1 MAKQVGTFL
10 SDGAFQIA
18 GRGWV
23 IVGSVEGQVA
33 AGNQLVFSNGTVLH
47 IVGVNTATT
56 HTAERKFGLLISES
70 FAIRQDLVDRGLI
83 DATARILE

>member
-10 SDGAFQIA
+10 SDGAFQLT

-23 IVGSVEGQVA
+23 LVGTVEGQVT

-47 IVGVNTATT
+47 IKGVHTATT
-56 HTAERKFGLLISES
+56 HTAEHKFGLLVSES
-70 FAIRQDLVDRGLI
+70 FALRQDLVDRGLL
-83 DATARILE
+83 DATARIVE